1 MVMNND
7 VLSYIDFD
15 RVNNVLDGFHNTM
28 GYAFAVVDLNGNVL
42 SNGGWKPPVI
52 DLNCIDP
59 LRKLPIEERCNQIL
73 PSKSPNTTFH
83 FYKCVN
89 GLFEVVAPIVVN
101 NVHIANIVSGLFLLK
116 ESEADDESQLYRS
129 LCGEIL
135 SHGVIPVVTKEMLVK
150 VLDLLVDVLHLVVEL
165 AIQKHEQ
172 IELNKE
178 LLNSEQKFKSVFESA
193 SVGKSITLPTGEIFA
208 NQVLCSMLGYT
219 PATLNG
225 KKWHEITYTDDIPH
239 SISVTDDLLN
249 GKYQS
254 ARLEKRLIRNDGAI
268 LWVDVSVSMVLDLD
282 GSPMHFVTNIIDI
295 SERKQ
300 IEFLLNEKLEL
311 ITEMGKM
318 AKIGG
323 WEFDAV
329 TGKGTWTEETARI
342 HDLDP
347 DDETS
352 MLQGLSFYKDESR
365 KIIEEAIKNILETGE
380 PYNLELELVT
390 AKGVEK
396 WVHTIGHAIIENGKV
411 IKVRGSFQDITQRK
425 RMESNL
431 RESEEKFRLLFQEHS
446 AVKLIIN
453 PLNGDIVEANNA
465 AAQFYGWT
473 VDELL
478 NMKISSISMLEAE
491 QVNRDM
497 AMVMQNGSHQFE
509 SKHRRSDGKVVDVE
523 VFSGKV
529 LLGGEVFFHS
539 IIHDISDKIR
549 IREEMTLLKKAV
561 EAANVS
567 INITDSLGNLVYVNP
582 FFEKLT
588 GYKSNDVIGRN
599 PRFLKSGYHSRQFY
613 EQFWQTLLSGNV
625 WEGEILN
632 RKSNSELYWVKAH
645 ILPIRNEKGETVNY
659 VSIKEDITEK
669 KSIHHQLVIAKE
681 KAEES
686 DRLKTAFLN
695 NISHELR
702 TPLNGILGF
711 GHFLADPSLSTEKRR
726 LYYDFVKSSS
736 ERLLNTV
743 TDYIDMAML
752 VSGSM
757 AINKQAV
764 DVNAMINELS
774 KWAESLSNTKGLNF
788 KASTSGNAKD
798 CQLYTDAELL
808 KKTLQIVI
816 QNAVKFT
823 NRGSVLL
830 ECSLSHN
837 AVDFFIKDTG
847 VGIEK
852 SKQEFIFEMFT
863 QEDISNTRTHEG
875 SGLGLAIARGLV
887 NLLDGKI
894 MVESEKGQGS
904 MFIVSIPIEK
914 MDKVED
920 IALNCAVASPN
931 NSDALVLVAEDD
943 ELNFCYI
950 ESLLELMGYNYLHA
964 RDGLEAV
971 NYCKQN
977 SAIACVLMD
986 IKMPVM
992 DGIQAA
998 KAIRE
1003 FRHDLPIIATTAF
1016 AQTGDAERFLNAGF
1030 DEYISKP
1037 IAKEKLMSIL
1047 ESLIAKTSKR

>member
-1 MVMNND
+1 MNND

-225 KKWHEITYTDDIPH
+225 KKWHEITYTDDIPY

-268 LWVDVSVSMVLDLD
+268 LWADVSVSMVLDLD

-380 PYNLELELVT
+380 PYNLELELVS

-509 SKHRRSDGKVVDVE
+509 SKHRRSDSKVVDVE

-613 EQFWQTLLSGNV
+613 EQFWQTLLLGNV

-632 RKSNSELYWVKAH
+632 RKSNGELYWVKAH
-645 ILPIRNEKGETVNY
+645 ISPIRNEKGETVNY

-711 GHFLADPSLSTEKRR
+711 GHFLADPSLSPEKRR

-774 KWAESLSNTKGLNF
+774 TWAESLCNTKGLNF

-808 KKTLQIVI
+808 KKILQIVI

-837 AVDFFIKDTG
+837 AVDFSIKDTG

-914 MDKVED
+914 MDNVED
-920 IALNCAVASPN
+920 IALQCAVASPN

-977 SAIACVLMD
+977 SAITCVLMD